1 MNLEQGWVNGLLQ
14 QCCKYFT
21 IKRGFTTREVAYL
34 EMNREREDA
43 VILRNFSLVLKAR
56 CSWAGPAK
64 LRIRSAQDA
73 SQAQH
78 DAMKGH

>member
-1 MNLEQGWVNGLLQ
+1 LG
-14 QCCKYFT
+14 KYFVT
-21 IKRGFTTREVAYL
+21 AMLQIFHNQARVHNEGSAYL

-43 VILRNFSLVLKAR
+43 VILRNFSLVLKA